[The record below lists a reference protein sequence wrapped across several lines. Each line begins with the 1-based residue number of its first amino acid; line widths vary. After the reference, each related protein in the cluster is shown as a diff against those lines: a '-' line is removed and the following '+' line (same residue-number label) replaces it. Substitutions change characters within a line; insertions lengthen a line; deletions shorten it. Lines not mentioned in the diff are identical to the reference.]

1 MMFKRDPDAERAT
14 SAAHTL
20 LELRRR
26 LADRDLGSAAQT
38 VDSALTVVA
47 GFLADSD
54 CPPRAAETDALITI
68 LTAGVR
74 QLIAAR

>member
-1 MMFKRDPDAERAT
+1 MFTRDPDAERAT
-14 SAAHTL
+14 SAARTL

-26 LADRDLGSAAQT
+26 LTDRDLGSAAQT
-38 VDSALTVVA
+38 VDSALSVVA

-54 CPPRAAETDALITI
+54 CPPRAADTDALITV

-74 QLIAAR
+74 HVIAER